1 MSRSLALAMIL
12 VVAVFVV
19 DLITPLGVAVGTI
32 YAVVMLFGLK
42 LPVAAHNI
50 ALGVA
55 ASVLTVVGAW
65 LSPAGGVGWMIGVN
79 RGLSLLLIWSASLLV
94 LRHRQAVDSLDRAQ
108 RTSETVLATAGVV
121 IVALDTVGRVTLINR
136 KGCELLGVPERD
148 ILGTDWF
155 RNWLPEDE
163 RPSVEEV
170 FGLLLG
176 TRGQT
181 SAREHVNRVRTADGT
196 ERLIAWQNSLLLDEQ
211 GEVVGTL
218 GAGEDITGRLATE
231 RALGAS
237 RRELLEFKYALDQ
250 SSIVAITDASGRI
263 SYVND
268 MFCRISQ
275 YSRDELIGQDH
286 RMVNS
291 GFHSKE
297 FIRGLWHTIQAGQV
311 WKGEIRNR
319 AKDGSF
325 YWVDTTIV
333 PFVGEDGRPYQYL
346 AIRSDITK
354 RKLADQALLE
364 QGALVR
370 LGEMAAVVAHEVK
383 NPLAGIAGA
392 LQVIRS
398 RLPPESADPVILD
411 EILERIAALNA
422 TVQDLLIFARPR
434 ELVVDRVR
442 LLPMLVGTAELLERD
457 PVARGVSVE
466 FPADDVVLTADG
478 EQLRQVML
486 NVLLN
491 AAQATGGLG
500 TIRITT
506 EVADG
511 RCRISVADN
520 GAGVPPEVIER
531 VFEPFVTTKHR
542 GTGLGLAIARR
553 VVEAH
558 GGEISVECPPSGGT
572 VVTFELPGE
581 RVAEAPGG
589 ATADGESPNRS

>member
-1 MSRSLALAMIL
+1 MSRPLALAMIL

-32 YAVVMLFGLK
+32 YAVVMLVGLK
-42 LPVAAHNI
+42 LPGIGHNI

-55 ASVLTVVGAW
+55 ASVLTLVGAW
-65 LSPAGGVGWMIGVN
+65 LSPAGGVGWMIAVN

-94 LRHRQAVDSLDRAQ
+94 MRHRHTVDSLDRAR

-136 KGCELLGVPERD
+136 KGCELLGARERD

-163 RPSVEEV
+163 RGSVEEV
-170 FGLLLG
+170 FDLLLAS
-176 TRGQT
+176 RGES
-181 SAREHVNRVRTADGT
+181 SAREHVNRVRTADGA

-263 SYVND
+263 TYVND

-275 YSRDELIGQDH
+275 YSRDELIGKDH
-286 RMVNS
+286 RMVKS
-291 GFHSKE
+291 GYHSKE
-297 FIRGLWHTIQAGQV
+297 FIHVLWQTIQAGQV

-319 AKDGSF
+319 AKDGSH

-346 AIRSDITK
+346 AIRSDITQ
-354 RKLADQALLE
+354 RKLADQTLLE

-398 RLPPESADPVILD
+398 RLPPESVDPLILD

-442 LLPMLVGTAELLERD
+442 LWPMLAGTVDLLERD
-457 PVARGVSVE
+457 PVARGVKVE
-466 FPADDVVLTADG
+466 LPADDVVLTADG
-478 EQLRQVML
+478 EQLRQVLL

-491 AAQATGGLG
+491 AAQATGGQG

-506 EVADG
+506 AVADG
-511 RCRISVADN
+511 RCKISIADN
-520 GAGVPPEVIER
+520 GVGIPPEVLER

-558 GGEISVECPPSGGT
+558 GGAISVECPPAGGT

-581 RVAEAPGG
+581 QVEEPAAGPS
-589 ATADGESPNRS
+589 ADGESPDRS